1 MKLLAN
7 TATRVWLV
15 LVIATGAT
23 YWMGERDAGHALD
36 TATVWLVYGL
46 ACVKGWLVI
55 DVFMGLRHAPRF
67 WRRVMLGWLGVVT
80 LVLASL
86 VVLGR

>member
-1 MKLLAN
+1 
-7 TATRVWLV
+7 
-15 LVIATGAT
+15 
-23 YWMGERDAGHALD
+23 
-36 TATVWLVYGL
+36 
-46 ACVKGWLVI
+46 VI